1 MLNKIDASIS
11 DDKIHYGFEKLARL
25 VEISLILNSTLEPD
39 LLLQSILN
47 TASELLEC
55 CDVSILLYDEKREEL
70 RFVAATGS
78 NKEELEKIPVPL
90 DNSLAGTIF
99 TENRHLVINC
109 VEDDPRHYNLVG
121 EELEYQVD
129 SLLGVPMRIQDRV
142 IGVLEA
148 LNKKSEAFTPFDVK
162 LLLVIASQA
171 AIAINNAKLI
181 QALKK
186 ANAELNEA
194 DEVKRAFMAVASHEL
209 RTPLGII
216 LGYATFLQDEASGES
231 KQHAE
236 YVLKAAMRLRGILD
250 DMKNMNLLYA
260 GEADLNIC
268 PTNVRDIIGMAKEE
282 IMPTAE
288 AKKQEVTFEI
298 PSKPISLRVDGNKLG
313 VVFIN
318 LLSNAIRFTPAGG
331 KINLK
336 VLEKEDQVLISIR
349 DNGRGLPPEKLEK
362 IFEGFY
368 QVENHMTRRSGGLG
382 VGLAIAREI
391 VRLHGGKIWAESEG
405 TDQGSTFY
413 IRLPKNTPAFYG

>member
-109 VEDDPRHYNLVG
+109 VEDDPRHYNRVG

-148 LNKKSEAFTPFDVK
+148 LNKLLEYNREDVVNLKTLKAK
-162 LLLVIASQA
+162 LL
-171 AIAINNAKLI
+171 
-181 QALKK
+181 
-186 ANAELNEA
+186 
-194 DEVKRAFMAVASHEL
+194 
-209 RTPLGII
+209 
-216 LGYATFLQDEASGES
+216 
-231 KQHAE
+231 
-236 YVLKAAMRLRGILD
+236 
-250 DMKNMNLLYA
+250 
-260 GEADLNIC
+260 
-268 PTNVRDIIGMAKEE
+268 DI
-282 IMPTAE
+282 
-288 AKKQEVTFEI
+288 F
-298 PSKPISLRVDGNKLG
+298 
-313 VVFIN
+313 
-318 LLSNAIRFTPAGG
+318 
-331 KINLK
+331 
-336 VLEKEDQVLISIR
+336 
-349 DNGRGLPPEKLEK
+349 
-362 IFEGFY
+362 
-368 QVENHMTRRSGGLG
+368 
-382 VGLAIAREI
+382 
-391 VRLHGGKIWAESEG
+391 
-405 TDQGSTFY
+405 
-413 IRLPKNTPAFYG
+413 